1 MTIKCNKK
9 NTGRINKKQPQEY
22 YDLKKTTEGSK
33 NSSKKLKNVERMGK
47 SKWKKQV
54 KKKRKSI
61 EERAKEELINN
72 ILISDKRIGERRK
85 NTYKNVTMTK

>member
-1 MTIKCNKK
+1 
-9 NTGRINKKQPQEY
+9 
-22 YDLKKTTEGSK
+22 
-33 NSSKKLKNVERMGK
+33 MGK

-85 NTYKNVTMTK
+85 KYLQKCDNDKIRGVIYIKLHMQQVNCNYKRDNADTNSHYVKNQKKPQSMC

>member
-1 MTIKCNKK
+1 MWRGWANP
-9 NTGRINKKQPQEY
+9 N
-22 YDLKKTTEGSK
+22 
-33 NSSKKLKNVERMGK
+33 GK
-47 SKWKKQV
+47 SRL

>member
-1 MTIKCNKK
+1 
-9 NTGRINKKQPQEY
+9 
-22 YDLKKTTEGSK
+22 
-33 NSSKKLKNVERMGK
+33 MGK

-85 NTYKNVTMTK
+85 NTYKNVVMTE